1 MFETVRKVL
10 AEQLEVDESIITPET
25 DIIDDL
31 GADSLDLVELVMSLE
46 EHYDI
51 VLTDDKTA
59 NVRTV
64 GQVVKMLEQ
73 FIWKRGP
80 HGPSF
85 FSKPAVDLYSRIG

>member
-1 MFETVRKVL
+1 MFETVKKVL
-10 AEQLEVDESIITPET
+10 AAQLEVDPELITADT
-25 DIIDDL
+25 DIMDDL

-64 GQVVKMLEQ
+64 AQVVEMLEN
-73 FIWKRGP
+73 I
-80 HGPSF
+80 
-85 FSKPAVDLYSRIG
+85 V

>member
-1 MFETVRKVL
+1 MFRLFETVKKVL
-10 AEQLEVDESIITPET
+10 AAQLEVDPELITADT
-25 DIIDDL
+25 DIMDDL

-64 GQVVKMLEQ
+64 GQVVEMLE
-73 FIWKRGP
+73 RRYRS
-80 HGPSF
+80 HRS
-85 FSKPAVDLYSRIG
+85 

>member
-1 MFETVRKVL
+1 MFETVKKVL
-10 AEQLEVDESIITPET
+10 AEQLEVDPALITPDT
-25 DIIDDL
+25 DIMDDL

-64 GQVVKMLEQ
+64 GQVVKMLEG
-73 FIWKRGP
+73 IVK
-80 HGPSF
+80 
-85 FSKPAVDLYSRIG
+85 

>member
-51 VLTDDKTA
+51 ALTDDKTA

-64 GQVVKMLEQ
+64 GQVVKLLEQ
-73 FIWKRGP
+73 FI
-80 HGPSF
+80 
-85 FSKPAVDLYSRIG
+85 

>member
-10 AEQLEVDESIITPET
+10 AEQLEADESIITPET

-73 FIWKRGP
+73 FI
-80 HGPSF
+80 
-85 FSKPAVDLYSRIG
+85 

>member
-1 MFETVRKVL
+1 MFETVKKVL
-10 AEQLEVDESIITPET
+10 AAQLEVDPELITADT
-25 DIIDDL
+25 DIMDDL

-64 GQVVKMLEQ
+64 GQVVEMREN
-73 FIWKRGP
+73 I
-80 HGPSF
+80 
-85 FSKPAVDLYSRIG
+85 V

>member
-59 NVRTV
+59 KVRTV

-73 FIWKRGP
+73 FI
-80 HGPSF
+80 
-85 FSKPAVDLYSRIG
+85 

>member
-1 MFETVRKVL
+1 MFETVRQVL
-10 AEQLEVDESIITPET
+10 AEQLEVDPAIITPET

-64 GQVVKMLEQ
+64 GQVVKMLENT
-73 FIWKRGP
+73 
-80 HGPSF
+80 
-85 FSKPAVDLYSRIG
+85 L

>member
-1 MFETVRKVL
+1 LFETVRKVL
-10 AEQLEVDESIITPET
+10 AEQLEVDPAMITMET
-25 DIIDDL
+25 DIIEDL

-64 GQVVKMLEQ
+64 GQVVNMLEQ
-73 FIWKRGP
+73 F
-80 HGPSF
+80 
-85 FSKPAVDLYSRIG
+85 A

>member
-10 AEQLEVDESIITPET
+10 AEQLEVDPGLITPET

-64 GQVVKMLEQ
+64 GQVVDML
-73 FIWKRGP
+73 
-80 HGPSF
+80 HGIV
-85 FSKPAVDLYSRIG
+85 K

>member
-59 NVRTV
+59 NVRTA

-73 FIWKRGP
+73 FI
-80 HGPSF
+80 
-85 FSKPAVDLYSRIG
+85 

>member
-10 AEQLEVDESIITPET
+10 AEQLEVEPAMITMET

-64 GQVVKMLEQ
+64 GQVVNMLEQ
-73 FIWKRGP
+73 F
-80 HGPSF
+80 
-85 FSKPAVDLYSRIG
+85 A

>member
-1 MFETVRKVL
+1 MFRLFETVKKVL
-10 AEQLEVDESIITPET
+10 AAQLEVDPELITADT
-25 DIIDDL
+25 DIMDDL

-64 GQVVKMLEQ
+64 GQVVEMLEN
-73 FIWKRGP
+73 I
-80 HGPSF
+80 
-85 FSKPAVDLYSRIG
+85 V

>member
-1 MFETVRKVL
+1 MEVVHLFETVRKVL

-25 DIIDDL
+25 DIIYDL

-73 FIWKRGP
+73 FI
-80 HGPSF
+80 
-85 FSKPAVDLYSRIG
+85 

>member
-10 AEQLEVDESIITPET
+10 AEQLEVDPAMIKMET

-64 GQVVKMLEQ
+64 GQVVNMLEQ
-73 FIWKRGP
+73 F
-80 HGPSF
+80 
-85 FSKPAVDLYSRIG
+85 A

>member
-10 AEQLEVDESIITPET
+10 AEQLEVDESIITPEP

-51 VLTDDKTA
+51 ALTDDNTA

-73 FIWKRGP
+73 FI
-80 HGPSF
+80 
-85 FSKPAVDLYSRIG
+85 

>member
-10 AEQLEVDESIITPET
+10 AEQLEVDPSVITPET

-59 NVRTV
+59 DVRTV

-73 FIWKRGP
+73 F
-80 HGPSF
+80 
-85 FSKPAVDLYSRIG
+85 V

>member
-1 MFETVRKVL
+1 MFRLFETVKKVL
-10 AEQLEVDESIITPET
+10 AAQLEVDPELISADT
-25 DIIDDL
+25 DIMDDL

-64 GQVVKMLEQ
+64 GQVVEMLEN
-73 FIWKRGP
+73 I
-80 HGPSF
+80 
-85 FSKPAVDLYSRIG
+85 V

>member
-1 MFETVRKVL
+1 MFETVRKLL

-73 FIWKRGP
+73 FI
-80 HGPSF
+80 
-85 FSKPAVDLYSRIG
+85 

>member
-10 AEQLEVDESIITPET
+10 AEQLEVDPAIITMET

-64 GQVVKMLEQ
+64 GQVVNMLEQ
-73 FIWKRGP
+73 F
-80 HGPSF
+80 
-85 FSKPAVDLYSRIG
+85 A

>member
-73 FIWKRGP
+73 FI
-80 HGPSF
+80 
-85 FSKPAVDLYSRIG
+85 

>member
-1 MFETVRKVL
+1 M
-10 AEQLEVDESIITPET
+10 ITMET

-64 GQVVKMLEQ
+64 GQVVNMLEQ
-73 FIWKRGP
+73 F
-80 HGPSF
+80 
-85 FSKPAVDLYSRIG
+85 A

>member
-10 AEQLEVDESIITPET
+10 AEQLEVDPAMITMET
-25 DIIDDL
+25 DIIEDL

-46 EHYDI
+46 EHSDI

-64 GQVVKMLEQ
+64 GQVVNMLEQ
-73 FIWKRGP
+73 F
-80 HGPSF
+80 
-85 FSKPAVDLYSRIG
+85 A

>member
-10 AEQLEVDESIITPET
+10 AEQLEIDPAMITMET
-25 DIIDDL
+25 DIIEDL

-64 GQVVKMLEQ
+64 GQVVNMLEQ
-73 FIWKRGP
+73 F
-80 HGPSF
+80 
-85 FSKPAVDLYSRIG
+85 A

>member
-1 MFETVRKVL
+1 MFRLFETGKKVL
-10 AEQLEVDESIITPET
+10 AAQLEVDPELITADT
-25 DIIDDL
+25 DIMDDL

-64 GQVVKMLEQ
+64 GQVVEMLEN
-73 FIWKRGP
+73 I
-80 HGPSF
+80 
-85 FSKPAVDLYSRIG
+85 V

>member
-10 AEQLEVDESIITPET
+10 AEQLDVDPAMITMET
-25 DIIDDL
+25 DIIEDL

-64 GQVVKMLEQ
+64 GQVVNMLEQ
-73 FIWKRGP
+73 F
-80 HGPSF
+80 
-85 FSKPAVDLYSRIG
+85 A

>member
-1 MFETVRKVL
+1 LFETVRKVL
-10 AEQLEVDESIITPET
+10 AEQLEVDPAMITMET

-64 GQVVKMLEQ
+64 GQVVNMLEQ
-73 FIWKRGP
+73 F
-80 HGPSF
+80 
-85 FSKPAVDLYSRIG
+85 A

>member
-10 AEQLEVDESIITPET
+10 AEQLEVDPAMITMET

-31 GADSLDLVELVMSLE
+31 GADSLDLGELVMSLE

-64 GQVVKMLEQ
+64 GQVVNMLEQ
-73 FIWKRGP
+73 F
-80 HGPSF
+80 
-85 FSKPAVDLYSRIG
+85 A

>member
-10 AEQLEVDESIITPET
+10 AEQLEVDPGLITPET
-25 DIIDDL
+25 DIIGDL

-64 GQVVKMLEQ
+64 GQVVDMLDG
-73 FIWKRGP
+73 IVK
-80 HGPSF
+80 
-85 FSKPAVDLYSRIG
+85 

>member
-1 MFETVRKVL
+1 MFRLFETVKKVL
-10 AEQLEVDESIITPET
+10 AAQLEVDPELITADT
-25 DIIDDL
+25 DIMDDL

-64 GQVVKMLEQ
+64 AQVVEMLEN
-73 FIWKRGP
+73 I
-80 HGPSF
+80 
-85 FSKPAVDLYSRIG
+85 V